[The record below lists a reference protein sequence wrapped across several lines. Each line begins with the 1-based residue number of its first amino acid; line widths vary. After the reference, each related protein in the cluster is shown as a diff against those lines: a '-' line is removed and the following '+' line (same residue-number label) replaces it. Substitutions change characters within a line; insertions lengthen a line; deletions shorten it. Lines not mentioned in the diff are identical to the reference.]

1 VLERR
6 AVLDVNERC
15 VLEFSLA
22 GRRAWMVLV
31 GALNVGRMKVVGVA
45 QDHAAPTMVGREI
58 ARGEELA
65 RFEMGSTIVLVLPRG
80 MARCSNGLR
89 QGDVVRLHQSLGTLS

>member
-1 VLERR
+1 
-6 AVLDVNERC
+6 VNERC
-15 VLEFSLA
+15 VLEFSLG

-31 GALNVGRMKVVGVA
+31 GALNVGRMKVVGVP
-45 QDHAAPTMVGREI
+45 DSHDAPAIVGRDV

-80 MARCSNGLR
+80 MANTATELR
-89 QGDVVRLHQSLGTLS
+89 QGDPVRLHQSLGALA